1 MQLDI
6 LSPDQKVYS
15 GEVVSVQLP
24 GSKGSF
30 EVLNNHAPLI
40 SSLDRGKIRVRTAK
54 NDENFM
60 ISSGFVE
67 VLQNKITVLIEGLQ
81 NDNK

>member
-1 MQLDI
+1 MHLNI
-6 LSPDQKVYS
+6 LSPDKIVFA
-15 GEVVSVQLP
+15 GEASAVQLP

-40 SSLDRGKIRVRTAK
+40 SSLEKGKIRIRK
-54 NDENFM
+54 DKEEKIFK

-67 VLQNKITVLIEGLQ
+67 VLQNKITVLIESLVSE
-81 NDNK
+81 D